1 MTLTFKVKNDKSV
14 GCTIQFDDD
23 DKMNGRQG
31 KLLVAQFLLDSLG
44 Q

>member
-14 GCTIQFDDD
+14 SCAIKFDDD

-31 KLLVAQFLLDSLG
+31 QLLVAKFLLDSLG
-44 Q
+44 

>member
-1 MTLTFKVKNDKSV
+1 MTFTFKVKNDKSV
-14 GCTIQFDDD
+14 AMKLTFDND

-31 KLLVAQFLLDSLG
+31 QLLVAQFLINSLG